1 MPKNKVLDA
10 EYLIDLNGVE
20 EALSTKSN
28 FIRDTFLDAL
38 EDGRL
43 RIAKR
48 TSKELKDCDED
59 LYAQFQQIN
68 TKRYITPK
76 VAEQS
81 IQADL
86 IVDHGG
92 GLLGGFPP
100 EDRFENISICLSQG
114 LKMVSAGKPLKDY
127 NSIGKKCKLNGFMAM
142 TLAEFAQEID

>member
-20 EALSTKSN
+20 EALSTQSN
-28 FIRDTFLDAL
+28 SVRDAFLAAL
-38 EDGRL
+38 GDGRL

-48 TSKELKDCDED
+48 TSKELKDCEEE
-59 LYAQFQQIN
+59 LYAEFQQIG

-86 IVDHGG
+86 IVEHGG

-100 EDRFENISICLSQG
+100 EDRFENIAICLSQG

-127 NSIGKKCKLNGFMAM
+127 KSIGKKCELNGFNAM
-142 TLAEFAQEID
+142 TLAEFAKEIA

>member
-1 MPKNKVLDA
+1 MLET

-20 EALSTKSN
+20 EALSTQSN
-28 FIRDTFLDAL
+28 FVRDKFVDAL
-38 EDGRL
+38 ADGRL

-48 TSKELKDCDED
+48 TSKELKDCDAE
-59 LYAQFQQIN
+59 LYAKFQQIG

-76 VAEQS
+76 VPEQS

-100 EDRFENISICLSQG
+100 EDRFENIAICLSQG

-127 NSIGKKCKLNGFMAM
+127 KSIGKKCKLNGFTAM
-142 TLAEFAQEID
+142 TLAEFAQEIA

>member
-1 MPKNKVLDA
+1 LPKNKVLDA

-20 EALSTKSN
+20 EALSTQSN
-28 FIRDTFLDAL
+28 FVRDMFLDAL
-38 EDGRL
+38 ADGSL

-48 TSKELKDCDED
+48 TSKELKDCDEG
-59 LYAQFQQIN
+59 LYAEFQQIE

-92 GLLGGFPP
+92 GLLGGFPH
-100 EDRFENISICLSQG
+100 EDRFENIAICLSQG

-127 NSIGKKCKLNGFMAM
+127 KSIGKKCKLNGFTAM
-142 TLAEFAQEID
+142 TLAEFAQKIA

>member
-1 MPKNKVLDA
+1 MPQNKVLDA

-20 EALSTKSN
+20 EALSTQSN
-28 FIRDTFLDAL
+28 FIRDTFVDAL
-38 EDGRL
+38 ADGRL
-43 RIAKR
+43 RIVKR
-48 TSKELKDCDED
+48 TSKELKDCDDD
-59 LYAQFQQIN
+59 LYSEYQQIG

-92 GLLGGFPP
+92 SLLGGFPP
-100 EDRFENISICLSQG
+100 EDRFENIAICLSQG

-127 NSIGKKCKLNGFMAM
+127 RAIGKKCKLNGFTAM
-142 TLAEFAQEID
+142 TLAEFAQEIG

>member
-1 MPKNKVLDA
+1 MPKNKVLNA
-10 EYLIDLNGVE
+10 EYLIDLNGIE
-20 EALSTKSN
+20 EALSTQSN
-28 FIRDTFLDAL
+28 FVRDMFLDAL
-38 EDGRL
+38 ADGSL

-48 TSKELKDCDED
+48 TSKEFKDCDEG
-59 LYAQFQQIN
+59 LYAEFQQIE

-100 EDRFENISICLSQG
+100 EDRFENIAICLSQG
-114 LKMVSAGKPLKDY
+114 LKMVSAGRPLKDY
-127 NSIGKKCKLNGFMAM
+127 KSIGKKCKLNGFTAM
-142 TLAEFAQEID
+142 TLAEFAQKIS

>member
-20 EALSTKSN
+20 EALSTQSN
-28 FIRDTFLDAL
+28 FVRDTFVDAL
-38 EDGRL
+38 ADGRL

-48 TSKELKDCDED
+48 TSKELKDCDEE
-59 LYAQFQQIN
+59 LYAEFQQIG

-100 EDRFENISICLSQG
+100 VDRFENIAICLSQG

-127 NSIGKKCKLNGFMAM
+127 KSIGKKCQLNGFTAM
-142 TLAEFAQEID
+142 TLAEFAQEIN